1 MGARRG
7 DGHRAHLAEAGVA
20 AADGGD
26 PFLTTAVVFLGAAV
40 VAVPLFR
47 RLGMG
52 SVLGYLAAGA
62 LIGPFGLA
70 LIRDTGTVMHAA
82 EFGVVL
88 LLFVI
93 GLELK
98 PARLWRLRAD
108 IFGLG
113 LLQVTLTWALLGGA
127 LRVFGLPIEAAVV
140 AGAALALSSTA
151 FGVQILREKRELT
164 LPHGDRAFSVLLFQ
178 DLAVVPL
185 LALVAFLGPA
195 TGDGAMTLTDGA
207 LALGALVALGLA
219 LRFGLRPAFTVI
231 ARTRTSEIFTAAAL
245 LVVVG
250 SALIMELAGL
260 SMALGAFLA
269 GVMLAESEFRYQLES
284 DIEPFRGLL
293 LGLFF
298 MSFGMSL
305 DWRLVAGAWWIVLG
319 GALGL
324 FLAKGA
330 VLFALSRAFGSE
342 GRDAVRIA
350 ALLGQGGEF
359 GFVLFSLAEAS
370 GILTGGLPAILAA
383 VVTLSMVLT
392 PLAVALAERWPAPHP
407 EEAPGD
413 LPRAHE
419 AAPARIIIA
428 GFGRVGQVVAR
439 VLALRGYDITL
450 IDNSPRRI
458 QMARN
463 FGEQVYYGDATR
475 VDVLA
480 SAGAGEADIIYLCID
495 DRNGARDAVARLR
508 ERFPDTLI
516 FADTYDRFSELEM
529 WEAGADLVIRETFE
543 SAIALARAGLVELG
557 DGDAADEVIAEFRR
571 LDSERLAEEALS
583 RAQAREKSLEKMRR
597 RYAVEGKGR

>member
-1 MGARRG
+1 M
-7 DGHRAHLAEAGVA
+7 
-20 AADGGD
+20 
-26 PFLTTAVVFLGAAV
+26 
-40 VAVPLFR
+40 
-47 RLGMG
+47 
-52 SVLGYLAAGA
+52 
-62 LIGPFGLA
+62 
-70 LIRDTGTVMHAA
+70 
-82 EFGVVL
+82 
-88 LLFVI
+88 
-93 GLELK
+93 
-98 PARLWRLRAD
+98 
-108 IFGLG
+108 
-113 LLQVTLTWALLGGA
+113 
-127 LRVFGLPIEAAVV
+127 
-140 AGAALALSSTA
+140 
-151 FGVQILREKRELT
+151 
-164 LPHGDRAFSVLLFQ
+164 
-178 DLAVVPL
+178 
-185 LALVAFLGPA
+185 
-195 TGDGAMTLTDGA
+195 
-207 LALGALVALGLA
+207 
-219 LRFGLRPAFTVI
+219 
-231 ARTRTSEIFTAAAL
+231 
-245 LVVVG
+245 
-250 SALIMELAGL
+250 
-260 SMALGAFLA
+260 
-269 GVMLAESEFRYQLES
+269 
-284 DIEPFRGLL
+284 
-293 LGLFF
+293 
-298 MSFGMSL
+298 
-305 DWRLVAGAWWIVLG
+305 LG

-413 LPRAHE
+413 LPHAHE

-508 ERFPDTLI
+508 ERFPDALI

-571 LDSERLAEEALS
+571 LDSARLAQEA
-583 RAQAREKSLEKMRR
+583 AARESSLERMRR
-597 RYAVEGKGR
+597 RYEVDVAARR